1 MEKQKLS
8 FFKKVKTS
16 VLDFDGYQ
24 SLAAEKISRTIIYIA
39 LIILIFSIIISITY
53 VCQFWSTI
61 GKVESYINTE
71 ISEIKYDNYELS
83 VIPNNGEKIL
93 EINSNNVGQPVV
105 IINTE
110 TDSEEEI
117 EESINNIKSQE
128 NGILI
133 LKDRIIIKSGL
144 STNIVEYS
152 YKDISEKYNI
162 NKIDKE
168 ELINILSGQ
177 EMITALGVFGI
188 ALVLYMFIVYVSNIL
203 IDIFVLS
210 LLAYIVSRIAGL
222 RLKYSAIYNIATY
235 SLTLPL
241 ILNIIYFIVNAL
253 TGFTIQYF
261 QIMYTAIASI
271 YIITAM
277 LMIKSDVIKKQ
288 FELNKIIEE
297 QARVREELKRQEE
310 EKKKQ
315 EEEERK
321 RKEQEKEKEKEEK
334 RKKREEKKEEG
345 EISKEPEGDNA

>member
-39 LIILIFSIIISITY
+39 LIILIFSIIISIAY
-53 VCQFWSTI
+53 VCQFWATI
-61 GKVESYINTE
+61 KEVENYINTE
-71 ISEIKYDNYELS
+71 ISEIKYENYELS
-83 VIPNNGEKIL
+83 VIPSNGEKMLKI
-93 EINSNNVGQPVV
+93 EGNTSGQPVV

-110 TDSEEEI
+110 ADSEEKI
-117 EESINNIKSQE
+117 EENINNIKSQE

-133 LKDRIIIKSGL
+133 LKDRIIIKTGF
-144 STNIVEYS
+144 STNTVEYS
-152 YKDISEKYNI
+152 YKNISEKYNI
-162 NKIDKE
+162 NKIDN
-168 ELINILSGQ
+168 INILSGK

-271 YIITAM
+271 YIITAI

-288 FELNKIIEE
+288 FELNRIIEE
-297 QARVREELKRQEE
+297 QARVREELKRKEE
-310 EKKKQ
+310 EKRQQ
-315 EEEERK
+315 EEQERK
-321 RKEQEKEKEKEEK
+321 NKEREKEKEEEK
-334 RKKREEKKEEG
+334 KKKREEKKENG
-345 EISKEPEGDNA
+345 EISKEPEGNNA

>member
-24 SLAAEKISRTIIYIA
+24 SLAAEKISRTIIYIV
-39 LIILIFSIIISITY
+39 LILLIFSIVISVIC
-53 VCQFWSTI
+53 VCQFWFAI
-61 GKVESYINTE
+61 NKLKNYVNTE
-71 ISEIKYDNYELS
+71 ISEIKYENYELS
-83 VIPNNGEKIL
+83 IIPSSGEKTI
-93 EINSNNVGQPVV
+93 EIENSLTGQPM
-105 IINTE
+105 IIIDTE
-110 TDSEEEI
+110 ANEEETEADINKI
-117 EESINNIKSQE
+117 ESQE
-128 NGILI
+128 NGILL
-133 LKDRIIIKSGL
+133 LKDRIIIKNEL
-144 STNIVEYS
+144 LTKTEEYS
-152 YKDISEKYNI
+152 YKTISEKYNI

-168 ELINILSGQ
+168 ELIKMLSGR
-177 EMITALGVFGI
+177 EIISALALLGV
-188 ALVLYMFIVYVSNIL
+188 ALILYMFIVFISNIL
-203 IDIFVLS
+203 IDIFVLA

-241 ILNIIYFIVNAL
+241 ILNIIYVIVNAL
-253 TGFTIQYF
+253 TGFTIEYF
-261 QIMYTAIASI
+261 NIMYNAIASI

-297 QARVREELKRQEE
+297 QAKVREELKRREE

>member
-315 EEEERK
+315 EEEERQ